1 MRARFGTGLYI
12 LLGVLAMPG
21 ATAAQPA
28 PARAVELAFLN
39 IQSGKGEVGLAGR
52 PVLFAD
58 TQNCTDLTRPVNAW
72 GVGIVQ
78 RALASGPGSDP
89 SVLAVGLAEAWIC
102 GSAENVRRTLG

>member
-1 MRARFGTGLYI
+1 
-12 LLGVLAMPG
+12 
-21 ATAAQPA
+21 
-28 PARAVELAFLN
+28 
-39 IQSGKGEVGLAGR
+39 
-52 PVLFAD
+52 
-58 TQNCTDLTRPVNAW
+58 VNAW